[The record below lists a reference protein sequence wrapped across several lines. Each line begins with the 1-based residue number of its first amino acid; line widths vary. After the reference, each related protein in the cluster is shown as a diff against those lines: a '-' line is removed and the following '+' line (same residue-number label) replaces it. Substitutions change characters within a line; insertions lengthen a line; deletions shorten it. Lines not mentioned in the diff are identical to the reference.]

1 MLIYVECC
9 VGWRKKTRLLLLK
22 SACSFYQQKLAVHM
36 IWWLMMITSISDFF
50 VYWSIYVYI
59 HIYIYMYISII
70 NMIIITVMFIT
81 LIIATIYIYYI
92 SIYIY
97 IYIYHCSRSVL
108 ASKPRHPFHG
118 TSARRRWS
126 LVATPPSLKVILRGS
141 IWDLQKDVGWVITIL
156 NNSEYD

>member
-1 MLIYVECC
+1 ME
-9 VGWRKKTRLLLLK
+9 KKTRLLLLK
-22 SACSFYQQKLAVHM
+22 SACSFYQQKQLAVHM

-59 HIYIYMYISII
+59 HIYIYVYQYHSHD
-70 NMIIITVMFIT
+70 NHYCYVHN
-81 LIIATIYIYYI
+81 LDNCYHIYILYL
-92 SIYIY
+92 Y

-108 ASKPRHPFHG
+108 AFKPRHPFHG

-141 IWDLQKDVGWVITIL
+141 IWDLQKDVRWVITIL